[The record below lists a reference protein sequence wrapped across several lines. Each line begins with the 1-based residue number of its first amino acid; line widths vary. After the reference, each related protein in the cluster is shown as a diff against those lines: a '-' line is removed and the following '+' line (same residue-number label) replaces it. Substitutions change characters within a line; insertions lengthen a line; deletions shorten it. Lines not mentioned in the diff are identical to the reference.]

1 MVVVVDPGGD
11 PGPCRGLGGEV
22 LHQAELDRA
31 GLARV
36 LPGTALMHPGALDW
50 RAVPRVGEDSE
61 VEPETRYAL
70 SGDVHI
76 AYQVVGDGPFD
87 VIFVPGFVTHVELQW
102 RLPGMGDFL
111 RGLGSFSRLIRFD
124 KRGTG
129 MSDPVSG
136 APGLETRMDDVRA
149 VMDAV
154 GSRRAAFYGL
164 SEGAAMS
171 ILFAATYPE
180 RTAALVVRSCSP
192 RTMWAPDFPWGRRE
206 EAYRREVDQALAVF
220 ASRAEAREAV
230 RALGMQ
236 SDDEVE
242 AFIDYI
248 RYGASPGM
256 LDALY
261 RMNKEI
267 DIRQVLPTVSVPT
280 LVLHGSEDQIV
291 PVEAG
296 AYTARRI
303 RSARFIEMPGLGHL
317 ALKVAST
324 RTQSEIKRF
333 LTDVWQTGGWE
344 DAEPDRMLATVLFT
358 DIVESTAKA
367 IELGDRYWRELLER
381 HHKLVRRELL
391 RFRGREID
399 TAGDGFFATFDGP
412 ARAIRCACAIA
423 DGMRELGL
431 PIRAG
436 LHTGECEVADGKVA
450 GIAVHTGARVA
461 AQAAADEVL
470 VSNTVKDLVAGS
482 GIEFAD
488 RGVRELKGIPGE
500 WRLFA
505 VDRGALG
512 AQRTLEYYRI
522 VHGTPLVCIQAARPL
537 PSMRAWASRRSF
549 AMPVVS

>member
-1 MVVVVDPGGD
+1 
-11 PGPCRGLGGEV
+11 
-22 LHQAELDRA
+22 
-31 GLARV
+31 
-36 LPGTALMHPGALDW
+36 
-50 RAVPRVGEDSE
+50 VGEDSG
-61 VEPETRYAL
+61 VQPETRYAL
-70 SGDVHI
+70 SGEVNI

-87 VIFVPGFVTHVELQW
+87 LIFVPGFVTHVELQW
-102 RLPGMGDFL
+102 RLPGMGEFI
-111 RGLGSFSRLIRFD
+111 RTLGSFSRLIRFD

-136 APGLETRMDDVRA
+136 APSLETRMDDVRA

-206 EAYRREVDQALAVF
+206 EAYRRESDLALRVF
-220 ASRAEAREAV
+220 AARAEARAAV

-236 SDDEVE
+236 TDDEVE

-248 RYGASPGM
+248 RYSTSPGM
-256 LDALY
+256 LGALY

-267 DIRQVLPTVSVPT
+267 DIRQVLPAVSVPT
-280 LVLHGSEDQIV
+280 LVLHGSEDQLV

-296 AYTARRI
+296 AYTARHI
-303 RSARFIEMPGLGHL
+303 RSARFIELPGVGHL
-317 ALKVAST
+317 ALAAGGT
-324 RTQSEIKRF
+324 RTQDEIEQF

-344 DAEPDRMLATVLFT
+344 DAEPDRTLATVLFT
-358 DIVESTAKA
+358 DIVQATAKA
-367 IELGDRYWRELLER
+367 IEVGDRHWRELLEQ

-399 TAGDGFFATFDGP
+399 TAGDGFLATFDGP

-461 AQAAADEVL
+461 AQADANEVL
-470 VSNTVKDLVAGS
+470 VSTTVKDLVAGS
-482 GIEFAD
+482 GLEFID
-488 RGVRELKGIPGE
+488 RGAHELKGIPGE

-505 VDRGALG
+505 VDR
-512 AQRTLEYYRI
+512 RT
-522 VHGTPLVCIQAARPL
+522 
-537 PSMRAWASRRSF
+537 
-549 AMPVVS
+549 